1 MPNVCSAPGCG
12 GYNYVWLRVVRKVP
26 TFKLNLPVIAAGSLL
41 MGRMEVLRMDLLG
54 SSFWRLEEF

>member
-1 MPNVCSAPGCG
+1 MPNVG

>member
-1 MPNVCSAPGCG
+1 MPNVCPAPGSG

>member
-1 MPNVCSAPGCG
+1 MPNVG

-26 TFKLNLPVIAAGSLL
+26 TFKLNLPVIAAGFLL